1 MVVWSAQATATT
13 TAPSSAVTT
22 GRSPTMIPVFGP
34 PTRLATRKSSL
45 SHDDRRTLSNCLKG
59 MSSGPASCTYRHLA
73 SDRSSRQSTQPR
85 ATYDHG
91 HMSCPL
97 LGVQLLQPTALQEHP
112 DLLPRLDDD
121 SKTLRSARLLLMPL
135 VPYSFDAGLSP
146 AARGI

>member
-1 MVVWSAQATATT
+1 
-13 TAPSSAVTT
+13 
-22 GRSPTMIPVFGP
+22 
-34 PTRLATRKSSL
+34 
-45 SHDDRRTLSNCLKG
+45 
-59 MSSGPASCTYRHLA
+59 
-73 SDRSSRQSTQPR
+73 
-85 ATYDHG
+85 
-91 HMSCPL
+91 MSCPL